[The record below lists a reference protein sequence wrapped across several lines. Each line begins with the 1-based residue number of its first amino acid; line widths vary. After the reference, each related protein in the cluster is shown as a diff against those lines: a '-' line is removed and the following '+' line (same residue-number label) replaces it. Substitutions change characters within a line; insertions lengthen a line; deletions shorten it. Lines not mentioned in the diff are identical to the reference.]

1 MINCDVAIVGAGPY
15 GLSIAAHLR
24 AVNIDFRIFGN
35 PMEFWIKRMPKGM
48 HLKSEGFA
56 SSLYDPGS
64 TFTLKA
70 YCKEQGLPYTDIGSP
85 VPLEVFAA
93 YGLEFQKRF
102 VPQLEPQ
109 QIVSVRSSS
118 PGFEVTLDSGET
130 FNAQRVVVAVGLTYF
145 AYLPPELSA
154 LPKEYVTHSSEHGP
168 IDRFKGCEVAIVGGG
183 ASALDLAAILHR
195 SEASVQVLSRGPKI
209 RFQDPP
215 DNLEPSFFDRL
226 KDPITGIGVG
236 WKLWACSN
244 LPLLFR
250 LMPERF
256 RIDKVRKVLGPAP
269 CWFTKEQ
276 VVGKVGI
283 NVGVRMERATI
294 QDGRVHLHLLDS
306 GGAKTTMVVDRV
318 IAATGYKY
326 DLRSL
331 AFLDA
336 GLISSI
342 GRVGTLPRL
351 SSNFESTVPNL
362 YFVGITAANTFGPL
376 LRFAFGAGFTAPR
389 IARRLLRTASSIRS
403 VIGTAPKSESSLE
416 HETCRHVAQ

>member
-1 MINCDVAIVGAGPY
+1 MKNCDVAIVGSGPY

-24 AVNIDFRIFGN
+24 ATKVDFRIFGN
-35 PMEFWIKRMPKGM
+35 PMEFWLKHMPQGM

-56 SSLYDPGS
+56 SSLYDPGL
-64 TFTLKA
+64 TFTLKT
-70 YCKEQGLPYTDIGSP
+70 YCKERGLPYADIGSP

-102 VPQLEPQ
+102 VPQLEPRR
-109 QIVSVRSSS
+109 IVSVRSSS
-118 PGFEVTLDSGET
+118 PGFEVTLDNGEAFT
-130 FNAQRVVVAVGLTYF
+130 ANRVVVAVGLTYF
-145 AYLPPELSA
+145 AYLPPELAA

-168 IDRFKGCEVAIVGGG
+168 IDKFKGREVAIVGAG
-183 ASALDLAAILHR
+183 ASAVDLAAILHK
-195 SEASVQVLSRGPKI
+195 SEASVQILSRRSKI

-215 DNLEPSFFDRL
+215 ENLKPSFFDHLR
-226 KDPITGIGVG
+226 DPVTGIGVG

-250 LMPERF
+250 QMPDRF
-256 RIDKVRKVLGPAP
+256 RMDKVSKVLGPAP

-283 NVGVRMERATI
+283 NVGVKVERATI
-294 QDGRVHLHLLDS
+294 QDGRVHLHLSGS
-306 GGAKTTMVVDRV
+306 GGEKSTMVVDRV

-336 GLISSI
+336 GLIPSI
-342 GRVGTLPRL
+342 ECVGTLPRL

-389 IARRLLRTASSIRS
+389 IARRLSRTASSTSS
-403 VIGTAPKSESSLE
+403 VMGTAPKSESTLE
-416 HETCRHVAQ
+416 HDVRRHVAQ